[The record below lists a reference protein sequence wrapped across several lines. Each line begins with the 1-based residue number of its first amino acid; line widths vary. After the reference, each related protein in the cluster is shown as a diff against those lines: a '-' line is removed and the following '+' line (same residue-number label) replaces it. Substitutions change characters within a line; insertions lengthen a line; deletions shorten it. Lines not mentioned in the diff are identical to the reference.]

1 MFFQKNKVLIENNVL
16 NPSCHLNYI
25 EAASDFG
32 TALHSFTAL
41 CSLPAINS
49 KVVRHRNDRC

>member
-1 MFFQKNKVLIENNVL
+1 MFFLKNKVLIENNVL

-32 TALHSFTAL
+32 TAFFYCTL
-41 CSLPAINS
+41 LPPGN
-49 KVVRHRNDRC
+49 KQ